1 MTAGVYR
8 KRVFCADLVVGD
20 VVEELFCVER
30 VERRTARDDRP
41 YLRLRLVDR
50 TGAVT
55 AMVWDEVEAVLA
67 ALEEGGYARVR
78 GAVEEFRG
86 DLQLKVSGAEA
97 WADDVDPEDFLR
109 RGPVPGEVSL
119 AGIRELADEIADPWI
134 GRLAREFLDDRAFAA
149 AFAAAPAAKVN
160 HHAYVGGLAEHTL
173 SVMRLCAAVAD
184 HYGDLDRDL
193 LVAGAFLH
201 DIGKTVEIAVEPGF
215 PYTEEGT
222 LLGHIPLGYA
232 MVRER
237 IAGIPGFP
245 PDIAVDLGHLVL
257 SHQGEL
263 EWGSPVQPRTL
274 EALVLHFV
282 DNLDSKVATGRTH
295 LEGIDEG
302 HGPYVRSLGRSLF
315 RRAVRQAI
323 LEPPARVGGGPDRG
337 EPTLFDLTDR

>member
-1 MTAGVYR
+1 MNGALYR
-8 KRVFCADLVVGD
+8 KQVFCADLAVGD
-20 VVEELFCVER
+20 MVEELFCVER
-30 VERRTARDDRP
+30 VERRTARDERP

-55 AMVWDEVEAVLA
+55 AMVWDEVEKILE

-78 GAVEEFRG
+78 GAVEDFRG
-86 DLQLKVSGAEA
+86 DIQLKVAGAEPWGEA
-97 WADDVDPEDFLR
+97 IDPEDFLR
-109 RGPVPGEVSL
+109 RGPVPGDVSM
-119 AGIRELADEIADPWI
+119 AGIRELAETIADPWI
-134 GRLAREFLDDRAFAA
+134 ARLVGAFLDDREFAA

-173 SVMRLCAAVAD
+173 SVMHLCAAAAE

-193 LVAGAFLH
+193 LIAGAFLH

-222 LLGHIPLGYA
+222 LLGHIPLGFS
-232 MVRER
+232 MMRER
-237 IAGIPGFP
+237 ISAIEGFP
-245 PDIAVDLGHLVL
+245 REIAVDLGHLVL

-263 EWGSPVQPRTL
+263 EWGSPVQPRTS

-282 DNLDSKVATGRTH
+282 DNLDSKVATARTH
-295 LEGIDEG
+295 LEGIAEG

-315 RRAVRQAI
+315 RRAARQAI

-337 EPTLFDLTDR
+337 EPTLFDI

>member
-1 MTAGVYR
+1 MSADVYR
-8 KRVFCADLVVGD
+8 KQVFCADLAVGD

-30 VERRTARDDRP
+30 VERRTARDERP

-55 AMVWDEVEAVLA
+55 AMVWDEVEKILE
-67 ALEEGGYARVR
+67 ALQEGGYARVR
-78 GAVEEFRG
+78 GAVEDFRG
-86 DLQLKVSGAEA
+86 DLQLKVAGAEPWGEA
-97 WADDVDPEDFLR
+97 VDPGDFLR
-109 RGPVPGEVSL
+109 RGPIPGEVSMS
-119 AGIRELADEIADPWI
+119 GIRELAETVTDPWI
-134 GRLAREFLDDRAFAA
+134 ARLLRAFLGDREFAA
-149 AFAAAPAAKVN
+149 AFASAPAAKVN

-173 SVMRLCAAVAD
+173 SVMRLCAETAD

-193 LVAGAFLH
+193 LIAGAFLH
-201 DIGKTVEIAVEPGF
+201 DVGKTVEIAVEPGF
-215 PYTEEGT
+215 PYTEEGM

-237 IAGIPGFP
+237 IDGIAGFP
-245 PDIAVDLGHLVL
+245 RAIGVDIGHLVL

-263 EWGSPVQPRTL
+263 EWGSPVQPRTV

-282 DNLDSKVATGRTH
+282 DNLDSKVATARTH

-302 HGPYVRSLGRSLF
+302 QGPYVRSLGRSLF

-337 EPTLFDLTDR
+337 EPTLFDVE

>member
-1 MTAGVYR
+1 
-8 KRVFCADLVVGD
+8 
-20 VVEELFCVER
+20 VER
-30 VERRTARDDRP
+30 VERRTARDERP

-55 AMVWDEVEAVLA
+55 AMVWDEVEKILE
-67 ALEEGGYARVR
+67 ALREGGYARVR
-78 GAVEEFRG
+78 GAVEDFRG
-86 DLQLKVSGAEA
+86 DLQLKVAGAEPWGEA
-97 WADDVDPEDFLR
+97 VDPGDFLR
-109 RGPVPGEVSL
+109 RGPVPGEVSMS
-119 AGIRELADEIADPWI
+119 GIRELAETVTDPWI
-134 GRLAREFLDDRAFAA
+134 ARLLRAFLGDREFAA
-149 AFAAAPAAKVN
+149 AFASAPAAKVN

-173 SVMRLCAAVAD
+173 SVMRLCAETAD

-193 LVAGAFLH
+193 LIAGAFLH
-201 DIGKTVEIAVEPGF
+201 DVGKTVEIAVEPGF
-215 PYTEEGT
+215 PYTEEGM

-237 IAGIPGFP
+237 IDGIAGFP
-245 PDIAVDLGHLVL
+245 RAIGVDIGHLVL

-263 EWGSPVQPRTL
+263 EWGSPVQPRTV

-282 DNLDSKVATGRTH
+282 DNLDSKVATARTH

-302 HGPYVRSLGRSLF
+302 QGPYVRSLGRSLF

-337 EPTLFDLTDR
+337 EPTLFDVE

>member
-1 MTAGVYR
+1 MTPDLYR
-8 KRVFCADLVVGD
+8 KRVFCADLSVGD

-30 VERRTARDDRP
+30 VERRTGRGGAF
-41 YLRLRLVDR
+41 LRVSLVDR
-50 TGAVT
+50 TGSVT
-55 AMVWDEVEAVLA
+55 AMVWDDVETILA
-67 ALEEGGYARVR
+67 ALIEGGYARVR
-78 GAVEEFRG
+78 GDVETFRG
-86 DLQLKVSGAEA
+86 DLQLRVAGAER
-97 WADDVDPEDFLR
+97 WNEGVDPADFLR

-119 AGIRELADEIADPWI
+119 AGIRELAASIADPWI
-134 GRLAREFLDDRAFAA
+134 SRLLRSFLGDVELAA

-173 SVMRLCAAVAD
+173 SVMRLCTAAAD

-193 LVAGAFLH
+193 LIAGAFLH

-222 LLGHIPLGYA
+222 LLGHIPIGHA

-237 IAGIPGFP
+237 IARIDGFP
-245 PDIAVDLGHLVL
+245 RGIAVDLGHLVL

-263 EWGSPVQPRTL
+263 EWGSPVQPRTA

-282 DNLDSKVATGRTH
+282 DNLDSKVATARTH
-295 LEGIDEG
+295 LAGVDAG

-315 RRAVRQAI
+315 RRAARATSV
-323 LEPPARVGGGPDRG
+323 EPPARVGGGPDID
-337 EPTLFDLTDR
+337 EPTLFDRLE

>member
-1 MTAGVYR
+1 MNAAVYR
-8 KRVFCADLVVGD
+8 KRVFCADLAVGD

-30 VERRTARDDRP
+30 VERRVARDERP
-41 YLRLRLVDR
+41 YLRVRLVDR

-55 AMVWDEVEAVLA
+55 AMVWDEVEKMIE
-67 ALEEGGYARVR
+67 ALQEGGYARVR
-78 GAVEEFRG
+78 GAVEDFRG
-86 DLQLKVSGAEA
+86 DLQLKVAGAEP
-97 WADDVDPEDFLR
+97 WADAVDPEDFLR
-109 RGPVPGEVSL
+109 RGPVPGGVSM
-119 AGIRELADEIADPWI
+119 AGIRELAGTIADPWI
-134 GRLAREFLDDRAFAA
+134 ARLVRAFLDDREFAA
-149 AFAAAPAAKVN
+149 AFAATPAAKVN

-173 SVMRLCAAVAD
+173 SVMRLCLAAAD

-215 PYTEEGT
+215 PYTEEGA
-222 LLGHIPLGYA
+222 LLGHIPIGYA

-237 IAGIPGFP
+237 IASIPGFP
-245 PDIAVDLGHLVL
+245 REIAIDLGHLVL

-263 EWGSPVQPRTL
+263 EWGSPVQPRTI

-282 DNLDSKVATGRTH
+282 DNLDSKVATARTH

-302 HGPYVRSLGRSLF
+302 QGPYVRSLGRSLF
-315 RRAVRQAI
+315 RRAAREAI

-337 EPTLFDLTDR
+337 EPTLFDL